1 MTRIRFKGSPR
12 SQTLKK
18 RVQACGI
25 SAPRRSSPR
34 NGANVGRWIGLST
47 DTAPSWPNLRA
58 ILLAWNEDGLPC
70 GNQRVGVGEVSRLP
84 LVLGGVVIAARIIMH
99 GAGMIA
105 MCSAVGAGEV
115 FDPIGEVGVGV
126 AQPCGVAGVA
136 EAAGGR
142 EFDLHQPNAA
152 AVADQM

>member
-1 MTRIRFKGSPR
+1 MEVSGKCRR
-12 SQTLKK
+12 Q
-18 RVQACGI
+18 
-25 SAPRRSSPR
+25 RSSER
-34 NGANVGRWIGLST
+34 M
-47 DTAPSWPNLRA
+47 PSRLITGSDVSASNQ
-58 ILLAWNEDGLPC
+58 DGFPC

-142 EFDLHQPNAA
+142 EF
-152 AVADQM
+152 